1 MGHRWHASRGHGGGL
16 AGERVGPDPGL
27 RYIAPTAAAAE
38 DAAAGWLLDLLGLPT
53 GSDVGFTTG
62 ATMAGFTGLMA
73 ARFQVLADAGWDVNT
88 RGLSGAPAVTTLVG
102 AERHDTID
110 CALRYLGLG
119 AGPGGGRR
127 PGTDSP
133 RRAGPLCWR
142 RPADRQSCA
151 CRLEIF
157 TPARSTRSVKRSRW
171 RMPTAPGCMDGA
183 FGLWAAAA
191 PSLRHHL
198 AGWRRG
204 LVVDRC
210 AQDVERALRQRP
222 DHRGGSSS
230 VAGAWCACR
239 LPTAGRRTWLG

>member
-119 AGPGGGRR
+119 VPVPVAADDQGRIRLDALATALAQTSGPTILCLQAGNIHSGAFDPIGEAVALAHAHG
-127 PGTDSP
+127 
-133 RRAGPLCWR
+133 AW
-142 RPADRQSCA
+142 
-151 CRLEIF
+151 
-157 TPARSTRSVKRSRW
+157 VHV
-171 RMPTAPGCMDGA
+171 DGA

-198 AGWRRG
+198 AGWRPRTRG
-204 LVVDRC
+204 
-210 AQDVERALRQRP
+210 RP
-222 DHRGGSSS
+222 MR
-230 VAGAWCACR
+230 
-239 LPTAGRRTWLG
+239 TRR